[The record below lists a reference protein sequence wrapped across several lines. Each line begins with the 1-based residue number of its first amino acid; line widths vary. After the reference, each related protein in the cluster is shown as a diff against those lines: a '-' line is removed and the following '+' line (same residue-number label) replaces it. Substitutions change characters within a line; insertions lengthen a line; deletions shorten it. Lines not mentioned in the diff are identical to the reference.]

1 MNVFEKII
9 ASKQK
14 GSKQLV
20 VLLDPD
26 KVKGDDLLK
35 IVQKAEN
42 GKVDYFFVG
51 GSHLS
56 GTNFSECIK
65 KLKGITQ
72 IPVVIFP
79 GDQMQ
84 VDARADA
91 ILFLSLISGRNPD
104 FLIGKHVQAAPVI
117 KEYRLETISCGY
129 MLIDGGNTTSV
140 QYISQTFPIPSTKTE
155 IAVSTALAAEMLN
168 MKTIYLEAGS
178 GALNHVPLEMIEA
191 VSNIISIPVIA
202 GGGIR
207 DAATA
212 KQICNAGADI
222 VVIGTAFE
230 KQPELIAEISAAI
243 HS

>member
-9 ASKQK
+9 ATKNNGK
-14 GSKQLV
+14 KQLA

-26 KVKGDDLLK
+26 KVKQEDLLK
-35 IVQKAEN
+35 IVQNADAGKA
-42 GKVDYFFVG
+42 DYFFVG

-56 GTNFSECIK
+56 GTNFSDCIG
-65 KLKGITQ
+65 KLKVQTD

-84 VDARADA
+84 VDPQADA
-91 ILFLSLISGRNPD
+91 LLFLSLISGRNPD

-117 KEYRLETISCGY
+117 KEYELETISCGY

-140 QYISQTFPIPSTKTE
+140 QYISQTFPIPASKNG
-155 IAVSTALAAEMLN
+155 IAVSTALAAEMLG

-178 GALNHVPLEMIEA
+178 GAASHVPLKMIED
-191 VSNIISIPVIA
+191 VKKNTGIPLIV

-207 DAATA
+207 DAATV
-212 KQICNAGADI
+212 KQICDAGADLI
-222 VVIGTAFE
+222 VIGTAFE